1 MKKLLLFASLISI
14 YSLRPAFNQQA
25 YKLTVKQPKPLTI
38 IITETVKAAV
48 GEVVN
53 LDSLFVVSGSISY
66 YRIWQFWNG
75 SHLQDIYDPLFTVP
89 GNGAFYLTVTSYEDG
104 CSATDT
110 IALNI
115 VTGIKDIPPDNSNR
129 QSIHVYPNPNKGTFD
144 IIIQDCRSGFSI
156 EMVNSLGVRFLYKI
170 LDCNNNKYS
179 GTITI
184 PSGESGTYYFLVK
197 DYNIII
203 YRQKV
208 IIIK

>member
-1 MKKLLLFASLISI
+1 MKKLLLFALIISI

-38 IITETVKAAV
+38 IITKTVKAAV

-75 SHLQDIYDPLFTVP
+75 SQLQDIYDPLFTVP

-115 VTGIKDIPPDNSNR
+115 VTGIKDISPDNSNR
-129 QSIHVYPNPNKGTFD
+129 QRIHIYPNPNNGTFNVK
-144 IIIQDCRSGFSI
+144 IPDCKPGLSFEI
-156 EMVNSLGVRFLYKI
+156 VNSLGVRLLGKN
-170 LDCNNNKYS
+170 LNCNNNEYS
-179 GTITI
+179 GTITM
-184 PSGESGTYYFLVK
+184 PDGESGTCYFLVK
-197 DYNIII
+197 NYKRII

-208 IIIK
+208 IILK